1 LAANIFG
8 DGDRPM
14 NDLRDPFNPKTGVF
28 SDNIRVKG
36 EDDLSELCELMKQ
49 WGWKKHLP
57 AFVDEHDVV
66 IVGHRR
72 LKVAKELGIEPV
84 IVKLTFGKGEAADAE
99 RLKLALASNLG
110 AKGLSK
116 DDRKHIAKQLY
127 GTGEWTMER
136 IAEAL
141 NVVHS
146 TIVKDL
152 KGVCSPEQTSR
163 PKGGR
168 PKGSGTKANRSGPQP
183 QHRKNTPAV
192 EETTASLVLDQGKT
206 YEQTKAEL
214 GLSSVHIVK
223 TAVAREE
230 GRRQAQPEITPDM
243 LSMTQQKKN
252 EIWRRQEM
260 HRMAMQFHR
269 MVNDKVREFL
279 EDTILPRHRK
289 EQEEAKRV
297 MNARRGIMDKATFNK
312 IRRGLHPDS
321 RNSISD
327 KMLAEAFDAFM
338 GLEKLLLNEKDSP
351 TTFGKLP
358 DNMAEWEKMK
368 MKAKAERA
376 AKRASGRSAIRRR

>member
-1 LAANIFG
+1 
-8 DGDRPM
+8 
-14 NDLRDPFNPKTGVF
+14 
-28 SDNIRVKG
+28 
-36 EDDLSELCELMKQ
+36 
-49 WGWKKHLP
+49 
-57 AFVDEHDVV
+57 
-66 IVGHRR
+66 
-72 LKVAKELGIEPV
+72 
-84 IVKLTFGKGEAADAE
+84 
-99 RLKLALASNLG
+99 
-110 AKGLSK
+110 
-116 DDRKHIAKQLY
+116 
-127 GTGEWTMER
+127 
-136 IAEAL
+136 
-141 NVVHS
+141 
-146 TIVKDL
+146 
-152 KGVCSPEQTSR
+152 
-163 PKGGR
+163 
-168 PKGSGTKANRSGPQP
+168 
-183 QHRKNTPAV
+183 
-192 EETTASLVLDQGKT
+192 
-206 YEQTKAEL
+206 
-214 GLSSVHIVK
+214 
-223 TAVAREE
+223 
-230 GRRQAQPEITPDM
+230 
-243 LSMTQQKKN
+243 MTQQKKN